1 MLHPYLITVADHP
14 PRGGYEMSRYIGP
27 WSKIDRKLGV
37 VVSGKRSA
45 PKVLSR
51 RNFPP
56 GQHGRIKGRR
66 RKLTEYGMRLM
77 EKQKLKFLYGGLRER
92 QFKKYFEEASRSKG
106 NTGQVLLQLLER
118 RLDNVVYRLGV
129 ASTRRQARQFVSHG
143 HILVNGQKVNI
154 PSYRVEV
161 GDIVEVK
168 PPSRDIPQI
177 RENLENVDPR
187 SIPPWLE
194 LDKENFRGKV
204 LDLPKDVQLEV
215 PVNLQYIIE
224 FYSKV

>member
-1 MLHPYLITVADHP
+1 
-14 PRGGYEMSRYIGP
+14 MSRYIGP
-27 WSKIDRKLGV
+27 QSKIDRRFGV
-37 VVSGKRSA
+37 VVSGRKSA

-56 GQHGRIKGRR
+56 GQHGRVKGRR

-92 QFKKYFEEASRSKG
+92 QFRKYFEMASKSRE
-106 NTGQVLLQLLER
+106 NTGQALIQLLER
-118 RLDNVVYRLGV
+118 RLDNVVYRLGI
-129 ASTRRQARQFVSHG
+129 ATTRRQSRQFVSHG
-143 HILVNGQKVNI
+143 HIQVNGKTVNI
-154 PSYRVEV
+154 PSYLVKP

-168 PPSRDIPQI
+168 PASRDIPQV
-177 RENLENVDPR
+177 RENLENIDPR
-187 SIPPWLE
+187 SIPSWLE

-204 LDLPKDVQLEV
+204 LSLPGDVQLEV
-215 PVNLQYIIE
+215 PINLQYVIE